1 MDYYNMSIKQLI
13 SEIKSKD
20 AEIANMKGKL
30 KCHEEQKRN
39 IEILG
44 RQNKRLKKDNE
55 RYREILER
63 NPNFRCSPTCCE
75 RNPKLGEQRQSARQ
89 CEYREV
95 K

>member
-13 SEIKSKD
+13 SEIKRKD
-20 AEIANMKGKL
+20 AEIVNMKVKL
-30 KCHEEQKRN
+30 KGHEEQKRN

-55 RYREILER
+55 RYRKILDQ
-63 NPNFRCSPTCCE
+63 NPN
-75 RNPKLGEQRQSARQ
+75 
-89 CEYREV
+89 REV

>member
-13 SEIKSKD
+13 SEIKRKD

-30 KCHEEQKRN
+30 KVHEELKRN

-44 RQNKRLKKDNE
+44 RQNKRLKKNNE
-55 RYREILER
+55 RYRKILDQ
-63 NPNFRCSPTCCE
+63 NPN
-75 RNPKLGEQRQSARQ
+75 
-89 CEYREV
+89 REV

>member
-13 SEIKSKD
+13 SEIKRKD

-30 KCHEEQKRN
+30 KGNEEQKRN

-55 RYREILER
+55 RYRKILDQ
-63 NPNFRCSPTCCE
+63 NPN
-75 RNPKLGEQRQSARQ
+75 K
-89 CEYREV
+89 EV

>member
-63 NPNFRCSPTCCE
+63 NPNCRCSP
-75 RNPKLGEQRQSARQ
+75 NLGFRSQQVCEQRQSARQ
-89 CEYREV
+89 CEYMEV

>member
-13 SEIKSKD
+13 SEIKRKD

-30 KCHEEQKRN
+30 KGYEEQKRN

-55 RYREILER
+55 RYRKILCQ
-63 NPNFRCSPTCCE
+63 NPN
-75 RNPKLGEQRQSARQ
+75 
-89 CEYREV
+89 REV